1 MTSDMTSQALA
12 KKEAQKIFYKIESLV
27 FDAVRVELKDEI
39 DAIITYYLTEER
51 KLVQK
56 SAKQPRNENVTTS
69 EASQETA
76 KQTASKD
83 SEKIPADE
91 ANDETGDDYAAIRQ
105 IIDDYIK
112 QSLEEQAPAII
123 AETLSQALRAW
134 DHNAKKPS

>member
-91 ANDETGDDYAAIRQ
+91 ANDETND
-105 IIDDYIK
+105 
-112 QSLEEQAPAII
+112 
-123 AETLSQALRAW
+123 ETV
-134 DHNAKKPS
+134 D

>member
-51 KLVQK
+51 KLVHK
-56 SAKQPRNENVTTS
+56 SAKQPRNENATKS
-69 EASQETA
+69 E
-76 KQTASKD
+76 D

-91 ANDETGDDYAAIRQ
+91 ANDETGDETGDDYAAIHQ

-112 QSLEEQAPAII
+112 QSLEEQAPTII

-134 DHNAKKPS
+134 DHSAKKPS